1 MAEVNSSQPPY
12 LIVEHPINEPRPL
25 RAIVVGA
32 GAAGLNFAYATQKY
46 LQNVSLVIY
55 EKNAAIGGTWLENKY
70 PGIRCD
76 IPAHNYQFSWS
87 LNPDWTEFYATGPEI
102 LKYFQDTAKKHDL
115 EKYVKLRHKVVG
127 AVWNEEHGAWSVD
140 VQNEATGE
148 VFKDRAEFL
157 INASGFLNNWKWPDI
172 PGLHSFGGQL
182 THTADWKEGLDL
194 KGKTVAVLGNGST
207 GIQLLPQIQTEAKQ
221 VVNFIRSPTWITT
234 SFAQNHA
241 GPGGSNFECN
251 TSSTTEKQTQPANL
265 FLDSDQQKQEFKDD
279 PDKFHKYRKALE
291 EEICARFDL
300 VLKDS
305 DAQAQAKALLAE
317 YMKQRLGKD
326 NPLAERLVPDFGV
339 LCRRAS
345 PGIGYLE
352 AMNEKNVRVVL
363 DPIDA
368 VVTNGVRLQTGD
380 TVPIDVL
387 ICATGFDL
395 SWKPRFPILGRDGIN
410 LQDQFDVRPV
420 GYLGISAPNMP
431 NYLVYFGP
439 NSPLA
444 HGSALPSFEHI
455 TTYMIRMIHK
465 AQTQGY
471 HSFEPSKQA
480 VSDFVEHA
488 DAFFPRTIWS
498 TKCRSWF
505 KGGKEEG
512 PVYALHPGSRV
523 HWVHMMNEPRYE
535 DYTWKTTNRNVFSYL
550 GNGFSVSEVENK
562 DVAWFLDEPEA
573 GYRSVIY

>member
-32 GAAGLNFAYATQKY
+32 GAAGLNFAYATQ
-46 LQNVSLVIY
+46 
-55 EKNAAIGGTWLENKY
+55 KY

-194 KGKTVAVLGNGST
+194 KGKTVAVLGN
-207 GIQLLPQIQTEAKQ
+207 
-221 VVNFIRSPTWITT
+221 
-234 SFAQNHA
+234 
-241 GPGGSNFECN
+241 
-251 TSSTTEKQTQPANL
+251 
-265 FLDSDQQKQEFKDD
+265 DSDQQKQEFKDD

>member
-1 MAEVNSSQPPY
+1 MAKVNPSQPPY
-12 LIVEHPINEPRPL
+12 VLEEHPLNEPRPL
-25 RAIVVGA
+25 RVIVVGA
-32 GAAGLNFAYATQKY
+32 GAAGINFAYAAQKY
-46 LQNVSLVIY
+46 LRNVNLIIY
-55 EKNAAIGGTWLENKY
+55 EKNTAIGGTWLENKY

-76 IPAHNYQFSWS
+76 IPAHNYQFSWN
-87 LNPDWTEFYATGPEI
+87 LNPEWSEFYATGPEI
-102 LKYFQDTAKKHDL
+102 LNYFQDTVKKHGL
-115 EKYVKLRHKVVG
+115 EKYVRLRHKVVG
-127 AVWNEEHGAWSVD
+127 TVWNDEEGTWSVD

-148 VFKDRAEFL
+148 VFQDRGEFL

-172 PGLHSFGGQL
+172 PGLEAFRGQL
-182 THTADWKEGLDL
+182 AHTADWKEDISL
-194 KGKTVAVLGNGST
+194 KGKTVAIIGNGST

-221 VVNFIRSPTWITT
+221 VVNFIRSPTWITP
-234 SFAQNHA
+234 SFAQTHA
-241 GPGGSNFECN
+241 GPGGTNF
-251 TSSTTEKQTQPANL
+251 QY
-265 FLDSDQQKQEFKDD
+265 SDEQKQEFKGD
-279 PDKFHKYRKALE
+279 PNKFSKYRKALE

-305 DAQAQAKALLAE
+305 DAQAQAKALLAQ
-317 YMKQRLGKD
+317 YMKQMLGKD
-326 NPLAERLVPDFGV
+326 SPLAERLVPDFGV

-352 AMNEKNVRVVL
+352 AMNETNVRVVL

-368 VVTNGVRLQTGD
+368 VVEEGIRLKTGD
-380 TVPIDVL
+380 TIFIDVL

-395 SWKPRFPILGRDGIN
+395 SWKPRFPIIGRNGTN
-410 LQDQFDVRPV
+410 LQDQFEVRPV
-420 GYLGISAPNMP
+420 GYLGISAPDVP

-444 HGSALPSFEHI
+444 HGSVLPSFEHI

-465 AQTQGY
+465 VQTQGY

-480 VSDFVEHA
+480 ISDFVEHA
-488 DAFFPRTIWS
+488 DAFFPRTVWS

-505 KGGKEEG
+505 KGGKEQG

-535 DYTWKTTNRNVFSYL
+535 DYNWKTINRNKFAYL
-550 GNGFSVSEVENK
+550 GNGFSLREVENK
-562 DVAWFLDEPEA
+562 DVTWFLDEPEA
-573 GYRSVIY
+573 GYKSVIY